1 MAANYWESTQRRH
14 WQFTKFQL
22 AERRQKL
29 EDEDQNLVQMYPLP
43 ELRHLSIFFNQREY
57 SPFSFLLILNPAGDL
72 SYLLTYFPHH
82 IPSYFLHFCFTSAT
96 WLSCLS
102 TMIYAGF
109 ATYGVWWGQ
118 Y

>member
-72 SYLLTYFPHH
+72 SYLLTYSHIISPHT
-82 IPSYFLHFCFTSAT
+82 FCISAS
-96 WLSCLS
+96 LQQLGS
-102 TMIYAGF
+102 
-109 ATYGVWWGQ
+109 VV
-118 Y
+118 